1 MAGRCVYFDDLG
13 HHFSFIFDV
22 SLMVAATVIQTAFCR
37 CSLESGR
44 QDILALRVTPEAF
57 VQFLWSVSFAAT
69 AAPLPIPEIFFPP
82 CQKYQHSA
90 HYQPSSHPPSSF
102 MPFILLATLHF
113 ICHINSAA
121 NGPACYQTFPMMAA
135 SILTTD

>member
-57 VQFLWSVSFAAT
+57 VQFLWSVSV
-69 AAPLPIPEIFFPP
+69 
-82 CQKYQHSA
+82 QHSQLL
-90 HYQPSSHPPSSF
+90 QPHSLSLRYFSRRAKSTNILPTTNHHPTHHLHSCLSYCSPPFTSSAIST
-102 MPFILLATLHF
+102 A
-113 ICHINSAA
+113 
-121 NGPACYQTFPMMAA
+121 Q
-135 SILTTD
+135 LTDLRVIKLFR